1 MEEKMNDKEVF
12 KIMFMQL
19 IYTLQNAAVMQ
30 LGKIMNPMTNKIEK
44 NLTQANGT
52 IEMLRMLKAKTA
64 GNLGKEEQEMI
75 DQVILTLQLNYA
87 DEVEREKKTPEIKP
101 EEKKEEEKKENG

>member
-44 NLTQANGT
+44 NLQQANGT

-64 GNLGKEEQEMI
+64 GNLEKEEQEMI

-87 DEVEREKKTPEIKP
+87 DEVGREKKSPEIKP
-101 EEKKEEEKKENG
+101 EEKK

>member
-1 MEEKMNDKEVF
+1 
-12 KIMFMQL
+12 MFMQL

-44 NLTQANGT
+44 NLQQANGT
-52 IEMLRMLKAKTA
+52 IEMLRMLKAKTVN
-64 GNLGKEEQEMI
+64 NLGKEEQEMM

-87 DEVEREKKTPEIKP
+87 DEVEREKKTGEIKT
-101 EEKKEEEKKENG
+101 EEKKTNG

>member
-1 MEEKMNDKEVF
+1 MEEKMNEKEVF

-44 NLTQANGT
+44 NLQQANGT

-64 GNLGKEEQEMI
+64 GNLEKEEQEMI

-87 DEVEREKKTPEIKP
+87 DEVGREKKTPEIKP
-101 EEKKEEEKKENG
+101 EEKK

>member
-1 MEEKMNDKEVF
+1 MEEKMNEQEVF
-12 KIMFMQL
+12 KLMFMQL

-44 NLTQANGT
+44 NLQQANGT
-52 IEMLRMLKAKTA
+52 IEMLRMLKAKTVN
-64 GNLGKEEQEMI
+64 NLGKEEQEMM

-87 DEVEREKKTPEIKP
+87 DEVEREKKTGEIKT
-101 EEKKEEEKKENG
+101 EEKKTNG

>member
-1 MEEKMNDKEVF
+1 MEEKLEDKELF

-30 LGKIMNPMTNKIEK
+30 LGKVMNPMTNKIEK
-44 NLTQANGT
+44 NLEQAKGT

-64 GNLGKEEQEMI
+64 GNLEKQEQEML
-75 DQVILTLQLNYA
+75 DQVVLMLQLNYA
-87 DEVEREKKTPEIKP
+87 DEVARDKKNAELKP
-101 EEKKEEEKKENG
+101 EVKKEEEKK